1 MNLEYLNFNINSNLT
16 FDKSLGNK
24 ISILIKTDFFNQSNF
39 LMYMNN
45 LLSSNEVCWIIIVGN
60 DASFWEGQLDEIIE
74 NLSINE
80 IKYLDIVT
88 VSYDDVTIDNIDD
101 IVYEFIEISG
111 TLNNISLIIS
121 FLDQKNSLDCLIEN
135 KIVNYLQKV

>member
-1 MNLEYLNFNINSNLT
+1 MNLEYLNFHINSNLT
-16 FDKSLGNK
+16 FDKSPGNK

-39 LMYMNN
+39 LIYMNN
-45 LLSSNEVCWIIIVGN
+45 LLSSNEVCWIIIIGN